1 MLSGG
6 FLGDLC
12 NGVKTFRKHFTAMTK
27 SKFDTSEC
35 TREELKLWSGKA
47 TRCHLSRRNVE
58 KAGCEIEN
66 GNAIRVPEDT
76 RGDVDVESERGFTAK
91 VDRLDDSASK
101 FDGFKFLAIG
111 VQVGEEL
118 PSNRDER
125 KGWAEGD
132 KVVEEIHGFDDDSGG
147 PCFLGKILLDNSK
160 TERCGIAE
168 SERNVRFPAGNLD
181 AKVIDLD
188 FAPSKRAT
196 YTTCEMMRKIGRYR
210 HKRRCLFQ
218 LSTRAGLAQHS

>member
-1 MLSGG
+1 M
-6 FLGDLC
+6 
-12 NGVKTFRKHFTAMTK
+12 NVK
-27 SKFDTSEC
+27 
-35 TREELKLWSGKA
+35 
-47 TRCHLSRRNVE
+47 

-76 RGDVDVESERGFTAK
+76 SGDVDVESERGFTAK
-91 VDRLDDSASK
+91 VDRLDDSASE
-101 FDGFKFLAIG
+101 FHDFKFLAIG

-125 KGWAEGD
+125 KSWTDGD
-132 KVVEEIHGFDDDSGG
+132 KVVEEIHGFDDDSGV
-147 PCFLGKILLDNSK
+147 PCFLGKILLDDSK

-168 SERNVRFPAGNLD
+168 SERNMRFPAGDLD

-196 YTTCEMMRKIGRYR
+196 YTTCEMTRKIGRYR

-218 LSTRAGLAQHS
+218 FSTRAGLAQHS